1 MEKEKNRSE
10 ISVSD
15 TWDLTKI
22 YASSDDFE
30 KDFKRIDDLVNE
42 VVSFKGK
49 IMESSDSL
57 YNFYIAYEK
66 MDRMLMKLFMYASLN
81 KDVDTTNSKSQA
93 LKMRVLK
100 KNEDI
105 SSATSFISSEML
117 SVDYD
122 LVLSYIKENK
132 NLEKYAFDLEKMF
145 RYKDHTLSEK
155 EEAIITEATNAFG
168 TGSDAFNYIDNTDIN
183 LGKIKDE
190 SGNMVELTNSNYIKY
205 MSSSDR
211 SVRIAAFNSMYNYFK
226 GLKNTISACLK
237 GNIKENFFLSK
248 VKKYSSP
255 LEASMYSDNI
265 DVSVYKNLISSIH
278 DNLDTMYEYLSLRKK
293 ILKLDEMHMYDIY
306 VDLVKINND
315 DIPFE
320 KGKEIVFSALKPLG
334 DKYINDLK
342 KTFDERWID
351 KYPNKGKK
359 SGAYSWGSYDTYPY
373 LLLNYNNTPDSVVT
387 MAHELG
393 HSMHSYYSDKNQ
405 NYFNSQ
411 YPIFLA
417 EIASTVNEVLL
428 NDYMYK
434 NAKNKDEKI
443 FYIVEMIDK
452 IRSTIYRQ
460 TMFAEFEMIM
470 HNKEFDGVPLTEE
483 EFSNTYYSLNKLYYG
498 DNVVSDDLI
507 RYEWAR
513 IPHFYT
519 SFYVYKYA
527 TGLAAALAIATD
539 ILSGKDKAR
548 DAYLEFLSSGCSDYP
563 LNILKKVGVDMT
575 TKEPIEKA
583 LNFFKDKV
591 EELKELVEK

>member
-342 KTFDERWID
+342 KAFDERWID

>member
-10 ISVSD
+10 IDVKD
-15 TWDLTKI
+15 TWDLSKI
-22 YASSDDFE
+22 FKSEKEFEEAFSS
-30 KDFKRIDDLVNE
+30 IDELVNK

-57 YNFYIAYEK
+57 YNFYISYEK
-66 MDRMLMKLFMYASLN
+66 MDRLLTKLFMYASLN
-81 KDVDTTNSKSQA
+81 RDADTTNTKNQA

-105 SSATSFISSEML
+105 SNATSFISSEML

-122 LVLSYIKENK
+122 LVLSYIKEDERLK
-132 NLEKYAFDLEKMF
+132 DYAFDLEKMF
-145 RYKDHTLSEK
+145 RYKEHTLSEK
-155 EEAIITEATNAFG
+155 EEAIITLATNAMG

-183 LGKIKDE
+183 LGEIKD
-190 SGNMVELTNSNYIKY
+190 SDGNLVELTNSNYIKY
-205 MSSSDR
+205 MTSTDR
-211 SVRIAAFNSMYNYFK
+211 NVRIDAFTHMYKYFE
-226 GLKNTISACLK
+226 G
-237 GNIKENFFLSK
+237 
-248 VKKYSSP
+248 SSP
-255 LEASMYSDNI
+255 LEASLYSDNI
-265 DVSVYKNLISSIH
+265 NISVYKNLVDVVH
-278 DNLDTMYEYLSLRKK
+278 DNMDLMYDYMDLRKK
-293 ILKLDEMHMYDIY
+293 VLNIDEMHMYDIY
-306 VDLVKINND
+306 VDLVKIDND

-320 KGKEIVFSALKPLG
+320 KGKEIVFNALKPLG
-334 DKYINDLK
+334 ENYINDLK
-342 KTFDERWID
+342 KAFDERWID
-351 KYPNKGKK
+351 IYPNKGKK

-373 LLLNYNNTPDSVVT
+373 LLLNYNNTTDSVVT

-428 NDYMYK
+428 NEYMYK
-434 NAKNKDEKI
+434 NASSKDEKI
-443 FYIVEMIDK
+443 FYLTEMLDK
-452 IRSTIYRQ
+452 IRATIYRQ

-470 HNKEFDGVPLTEE
+470 HDKEDKGIPLTEE
-483 EFSNTYYSLNKLYYG
+483 EFSNTYYELNKLYYG

-527 TGLAAALAIATD
+527 TGLSAALAIATD
-539 ILSGKDKAR
+539 ILNEKAGAR
-548 DAYLEFLSSGCSDYP
+548 DKYLEFLSSGSSDYP

-583 LNFFKDKV
+583 LKVFKDKL
-591 EELKELVEK
+591 EELKKLV

>member
-1 MEKEKNRSE
+1 MEKTRDE
-10 ISVSD
+10 IDVKD

-22 YASSDDFE
+22 YESIDEFE
-30 KDFKRIDDLVNE
+30 KELNGIDKLVDN

-57 YNFYIAYEK
+57 YNFYVAYEK
-66 MDRMLMKLFMYASLN
+66 MDRTLTKLFMYASLN
-81 KDVDTTNSKSQA
+81 RDADTTNSKYQA
-93 LKMRVLK
+93 LQMRVMK

-105 SSATSFISSEML
+105 STLTSFISSEML

-122 LVLSYIKENK
+122 LALSYIKEDDRLK
-132 NLEKYAFDLEKMF
+132 EYAFDLEKMF
-145 RYKDHTLSEK
+145 RYKEHTLSEA
-155 EEAIITEATNAFG
+155 EEAIITEAINAFG
-168 TGSDAFNYIDNTDIN
+168 TGSDAFNYIDNADIN

-190 SGNMVELTNSNYIKY
+190 SGNLVELTNSNYIKY
-205 MSSSDR
+205 MTSSNR
-211 SVRIAAFNSMYNYFK
+211 NVRIDAFNHMYEYFK

-255 LEASMYSDNI
+255 LDASMYSDNI
-265 DVSVYKNLISSIH
+265 DVSVYRNLIDVIH
-278 DNLDTMYEYLSLRKK
+278 NNMDLMYDYMDLRKK
-293 ILKLDEMHMYDIY
+293 ALNLDEMHMYDIY
-306 VDLVKINND
+306 VDLVKIDND
-315 DIPFE
+315 DISFE
-320 KGKEIVFSALKPLG
+320 KGKEIVFNALKPLG
-334 DKYINDLK
+334 STYINDLK
-342 KTFDERWID
+342 KAFDERWID
-351 KYPNKGKK
+351 IYPNIGKK

-373 LLLNYNNTPDSVVT
+373 LLLNYNNTTDSVVT

-393 HSMHSYYSDKNQ
+393 HSMHSFYSDKNQ

-434 NAKNKDEKI
+434 NANNKNEKI
-443 FYIVEMIDK
+443 FYLTEMLDK
-452 IRSTIYRQ
+452 IRATIYRQ

-470 HNKEFDGVPLTEE
+470 HDKESNGIPLTEE
-483 EFSNTYYSLNKLYYG
+483 EFSSTYYELNKLYYG

-527 TGLAAALAIATD
+527 TGLSAALAIATD
-539 ILSGKDKAR
+539 ILSGRDGAR
-548 DAYLEFLSSGCSDYP
+548 DKYLKFLSSGCSDYP
-563 LNILKKVGVDMT
+563 LNILKSVGVDMT

-583 LNFFKDKV
+583 LKVFKEKL
-591 EELKELVEK
+591 EELKELI